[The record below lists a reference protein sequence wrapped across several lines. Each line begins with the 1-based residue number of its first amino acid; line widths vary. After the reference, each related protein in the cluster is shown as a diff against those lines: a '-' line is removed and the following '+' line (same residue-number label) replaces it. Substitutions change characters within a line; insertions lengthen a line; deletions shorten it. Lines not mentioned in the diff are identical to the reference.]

1 MTRKKQDYLAQ
12 PVNAAKSN
20 RPNRRRP
27 PQRDDLMAKN
37 PIAQA
42 VARNRV
48 QADLRALRTRAGIQ
62 AYMGGDAALLAH
74 ECGRLVYVVAYAA
87 NLHGLQ
93 NTPEA
98 RILAG
103 TANALGD
110 VVECPGSLDAQRG
123 AILSGLDAC
132 ERLLP
137 RLNTWSLA
145 AGALALGDLL
155 ETRSLHTGDVRAVLR
170 GATA

>member
-1 MTRKKQDYLAQ
+1 MT
-12 PVNAAKSN
+12 KSN

-27 PQRDDLMAKN
+27 AQRDDLMTKN

-42 VARNRV
+42 VARKRV
-48 QADLRALRTRAGIQ
+48 EAELRALRTRAGIQ

-74 ECGRLVYVVAYAA
+74 ECGRLVYVVAHAA
-87 NLHGLQ
+87 SLHGLQ

-103 TANALGD
+103 EANALGD
-110 VVECPGSLDAQRG
+110 VVERPGCLDAQRG

-155 ETRSLHTGDVRAVLR
+155 ETRSLHTGDVRAVLH
-170 GATA
+170 GVAATC

>member
-1 MTRKKQDYLAQ
+1 MRKTSTYARKRRATSAWDRERHKHVN
-12 PVNAAKSN
+12 PVTEAVIRS
-20 RPNRRRP
+20 RIEEDI
-27 PQRDDLMAKN
+27 QR
-37 PIAQA
+37 
-42 VARNRV
+42 
-48 QADLRALRTRAGIQ
+48 LRTAVGLQ
-62 AYMGGDAALLAH
+62 AYIGEDAAMVANMA
-74 ECGRLVYVVAYAA
+74 GRLVYIVCHAA
-87 NLHGLQ
+87 GVHGLGE
-93 NTPEA
+93 TPEA

-110 VVECPGSLDAQRG
+110 VVERPGCLDAQRG

-155 ETRSLHTGDVRAVLR
+155 ETRSFHTGDVRAALH

>member
-1 MTRKKQDYLAQ
+1 MRKATRRSTA
-12 PVNAAKSN
+12 
-20 RPNRRRP
+20 
-27 PQRDDLMAKN
+27 QRDDLMVKN

-42 VARNRV
+42 VARSRI

-62 AYMGGDAALLAH
+62 AFMGGDAVQLAN
-74 ECGRLVYVVAYAA
+74 ECGRLVYVVAHAA
-87 NLHGLQ
+87 SLHNLHDA
-93 NTPEA
+93 PES

-110 VVECPGSLDAQRG
+110 VVDRPDCLDAQRG

-137 RLNTWSLA
+137 HLNTWSLA
-145 AGALALGDLL
+145 AGALALDDLL
-155 ETRSLHTGDVRAVLR
+155 EARSFHAGDVRAVLR

>member
-1 MTRKKQDYLAQ
+1 MRKTSAYARR
-12 PVNAAKSN
+12 S
-20 RPNRRRP
+20 RPA
-27 PQRDDLMAKN
+27 QRDDLMVTN

-42 VARNRV
+42 VARKRV
-48 QADLRALRTRAGIQ
+48 EAELRALRTRAGIQ

-74 ECGRLVYVVAYAA
+74 ECGRLVYVVAHAA

-110 VVECPGSLDAQRG
+110 VVERPGCLDAQRG

-137 RLNTWSLA
+137 KLNTWSLA

-155 ETRSLHTGDVRAVLR
+155 ETRSFHTGDARAVLH

>member
-1 MTRKKQDYLAQ
+1 MRKTSAYA
-12 PVNAAKSN
+12 
-20 RPNRRRP
+20 NRRRP
-27 PQRDDLMAKN
+27 AQRDDLMVTN

-42 VARNRV
+42 VARKRV
-48 QADLRALRTRAGIQ
+48 EAELR
-62 AYMGGDAALLAH
+62 
-74 ECGRLVYVVAYAA
+74 
-87 NLHGLQ
+87 
-93 NTPEA
+93 
-98 RILAG
+98 
-103 TANALGD
+103 
-110 VVECPGSLDAQRG
+110 DAQRG

-155 ETRSLHTGDVRAVLR
+155 ETRSFHAGDVRAVLH